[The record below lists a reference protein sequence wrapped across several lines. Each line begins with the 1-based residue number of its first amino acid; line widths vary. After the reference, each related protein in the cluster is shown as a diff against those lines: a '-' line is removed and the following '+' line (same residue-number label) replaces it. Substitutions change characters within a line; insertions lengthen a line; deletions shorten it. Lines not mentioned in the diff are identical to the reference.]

1 MRDRNAYENSSV
13 WNMVSEIKQDEY
25 INSLSPGMRNYLM
38 YLLEDI
44 ERRKNTNCYYVSEST
59 LNTLNDDLGYIRDY
73 LSSSSLES
81 YIDRAFEHLASSWPA
96 HNGRR
101 VVDIAQS
108 TYNHYVDEAE
118 KRIKEIRDQADKIDS
133 LKDEF
138 DDFLE
143 LTKNEIVETKEVMEK
158 RTDEIEEAT
167 NARHKEMGEQY
178 EDFLVSAKENAE
190 KSIEQI
196 TESYLKK
203 IKEINRSA
211 EILLEQVQKRSSSI
225 SGWVIA
231 DSYGKYAR
239 NKTVATLV
247 YDILAI
253 AFSVVG
259 IFLVGFALN
268 AVEDKETAI
277 SVFRVT
283 VSIAS
288 FTIAGFLFRRGT
300 FNQREAKSAKRTELT
315 LRQYEP
321 FIANL
326 ETEDKKS
333 ITKEIAERI
342 FVKGDIGE
350 NESAVAEAIAGRG
363 FSEKNLSAITSLLKA
378 ASQAESSKVVPEGL
392 RT

>member
-38 YLLEDI
+38 YLLEDT

-59 LNTLNDDLGYIRDY
+59 LNTLNNDLGYIRDY

-118 KRIKEIRDQADKIDS
+118 KRIKEIRDQAYKIDS
-133 LKDEF
+133 SKDEF

-143 LTKNEIVETKEVMEK
+143 STKNEIVETKEVVEK
-158 RTDEIEEAT
+158 RTDEIEEAI
-167 NARHKEMGEQY
+167 NARRKEMGEQY

-196 TESYLKK
+196 TESYLKN

-378 ASQAESSKVVPEGL
+378 ASQAESSK
-392 RT
+392 

>member
-59 LNTLNDDLGYIRDY
+59 LNTLNNDLGYIRDY

-143 LTKNEIVETKEVMEK
+143 STKNEIVETKEVMEK

-196 TESYLKK
+196 TESFLKK

-378 ASQAESSKVVPEGL
+378 ASQAESSK
-392 RT
+392 

>member
-59 LNTLNDDLGYIRDY
+59 LNTLNNDLGYIRDY

-143 LTKNEIVETKEVMEK
+143 STKNEIVETKEVVEK
-158 RTDEIEEAT
+158 RTDEIEEAI
-167 NARHKEMGEQY
+167 NARRKEMGEQY

-196 TESYLKK
+196 TESYQNLNKN

-378 ASQAESSKVVPEGL
+378 ASQAESSK
-392 RT
+392 

>member
-143 LTKNEIVETKEVMEK
+143 STKNEIVETKEVMEK
-158 RTDEIEEAT
+158 RTDEIEEAI
-167 NARHKEMGEQY
+167 NARHKEIGEQY

-196 TESYLKK
+196 TESYLK
-203 IKEINRSA
+203 
-211 EILLEQVQKRSSSI
+211 
-225 SGWVIA
+225 
-231 DSYGKYAR
+231 
-239 NKTVATLV
+239 
-247 YDILAI
+247 
-253 AFSVVG
+253 
-259 IFLVGFALN
+259 
-268 AVEDKETAI
+268 
-277 SVFRVT
+277 
-283 VSIAS
+283 
-288 FTIAGFLFRRGT
+288 
-300 FNQREAKSAKRTELT
+300 
-315 LRQYEP
+315 
-321 FIANL
+321 NL
-326 ETEDKKS
+326 
-333 ITKEIAERI
+333 I
-342 FVKGDIGE
+342 
-350 NESAVAEAIAGRG
+350 
-363 FSEKNLSAITSLLKA
+363 
-378 ASQAESSKVVPEGL
+378 
-392 RT
+392 

>member
-59 LNTLNDDLGYIRDY
+59 LNTLNNDLGYIRDY

-143 LTKNEIVETKEVMEK
+143 STKNEIVETKEVVEK
-158 RTDEIEEAT
+158 RTDEIEEAI
-167 NARHKEMGEQY
+167 NARRKEMGEQY

-196 TESYLKK
+196 TESYRKN

-378 ASQAESSKVVPEGL
+378 ASQAESSK
-392 RT
+392 

>member
-25 INSLSPGMRNYLM
+25 INSLSPGIRNYLM

-59 LNTLNDDLGYIRDY
+59 LNTLNNDLGYIRDY

-143 LTKNEIVETKEVMEK
+143 STKNEIVETKEVMEK

-378 ASQAESSKVVPEGL
+378 ASQAESSK
-392 RT
+392 

>member
-253 AFSVVG
+253 PFSVVG

-378 ASQAESSKVVPEGL
+378 ASQAESSK
-392 RT
+392 

>member
-59 LNTLNDDLGYIRDY
+59 LNTLNNDLRYIRDY

-81 YIDRAFEHLASSWPA
+81 YIDQAFEHLASSWPA

-143 LTKNEIVETKEVMEK
+143 STKNEIVETKEVMEK
-158 RTDEIEEAT
+158 RIDEIEEAT
-167 NARHKEMGEQY
+167 NARRKEMGEQY

-196 TESYLKK
+196 TESYLKN

-378 ASQAESSKVVPEGL
+378 ASQAESSK
-392 RT
+392 

>member
-13 WNMVSEIKQDEY
+13 WNMVSEIKQNEY

-143 LTKNEIVETKEVMEK
+143 STKNEIVETKEVMEK

-378 ASQAESSKVVPEGL
+378 ASQAESSK
-392 RT
+392 

>member
-59 LNTLNDDLGYIRDY
+59 LNTLNNDLGYIRDY

-118 KRIKEIRDQADKIDS
+118 KRIKQIRDQADKIDS

-143 LTKNEIVETKEVMEK
+143 STKNEIVETKEVVEK
-158 RTDEIEEAT
+158 RTDEIEEAI
-167 NARHKEMGEQY
+167 NARRKEMGEQY

-196 TESYLKK
+196 TESYLKN

-378 ASQAESSKVVPEGL
+378 ASQAESSK
-392 RT
+392 

>member
-59 LNTLNDDLGYIRDY
+59 LNTLNNDLGYIRDY

-108 TYNHYVDEAE
+108 KYNHYVDEAE

-143 LTKNEIVETKEVMEK
+143 STKNEIVETKEVMEK

-178 EDFLVSAKENAE
+178 EDFLVSAKQNAE

-378 ASQAESSKVVPEGL
+378 ASQAESSK
-392 RT
+392 

>member
-59 LNTLNDDLGYIRDY
+59 LNTLNNDLGYIRDY

-143 LTKNEIVETKEVMEK
+143 STKNEIVETKEVMEK

-196 TESYLKK
+196 TENYLKK

-378 ASQAESSKVVPEGL
+378 ASQAESSK
-392 RT
+392 

>member
-59 LNTLNDDLGYIRDY
+59 LNTLNNDLGYIRDY

-143 LTKNEIVETKEVMEK
+143 STKNEIVETKEVMEK

-363 FSEKNLSAITSLLKA
+363 FLEKNLSAITSLLKA
-378 ASQAESSKVVPEGL
+378 ASQAESSK
-392 RT
+392 

>member
-59 LNTLNDDLGYIRDY
+59 LNTLNNDLRYIRDY

-81 YIDRAFEHLASSWPA
+81 YINQAFEHLASSWPA

-143 LTKNEIVETKEVMEK
+143 STKNEIVETKEVMEK

-167 NARHKEMGEQY
+167 NARRKEMGEQY

-196 TESYLKK
+196 TENYLKN

-378 ASQAESSKVVPEGL
+378 ASQAESSK
-392 RT
+392 

>member
-1 MRDRNAYENSSV
+1 
-13 WNMVSEIKQDEY
+13 
-25 INSLSPGMRNYLM
+25 M

-59 LNTLNDDLGYIRDY
+59 LNTLNNDLGYIRDY

-143 LTKNEIVETKEVMEK
+143 STKNEIVETKEVVEK
-158 RTDEIEEAT
+158 RTDEIEEAI
-167 NARHKEMGEQY
+167 NARRKEMGEQY

-196 TESYLKK
+196 TESYLKN

-378 ASQAESSKVVPEGL
+378 ASQAESSK
-392 RT
+392 

>member
-59 LNTLNDDLGYIRDY
+59 LNTLNNDLRYIRDY

-81 YIDRAFEHLASSWPA
+81 YINQAFEHLASSWPA

-143 LTKNEIVETKEVMEK
+143 STKNEIVETKEVMEK

-167 NARHKEMGEQY
+167 NARRKEVGEQY

-196 TESYLKK
+196 TESYLKN

-378 ASQAESSKVVPEGL
+378 ASQAESSK
-392 RT
+392 

>member
-143 LTKNEIVETKEVMEK
+143 STKNEIVETKEVMEK

-167 NARHKEMGEQY
+167 NARHKEIGEQY

-277 SVFRVT
+277 FVFRVT

-378 ASQAESSKVVPEGL
+378 ASQAESSK
-392 RT
+392 

>member
-59 LNTLNDDLGYIRDY
+59 LNTLNNDLGYIRDY

-143 LTKNEIVETKEVMEK
+143 STKNEIVETKEVMEK

-196 TESYLKK
+196 TESYLKFYNDLFGLDLVLDNDGNMILTEGLVLQDEK
-203 IKEINRSA
+203 IWKKFLGKDIIPKSNSCELYFEERDIEAFVEKLERSYP
-211 EILLEQVQKRSSSI
+211 SI
-225 SGWVIA
+225 Q
-231 DSYGKYAR
+231 YA
-239 NKTVATLV
+239 NKLMTH
-247 YDILAI
+247 
-253 AFSVVG
+253 SWG
-259 IFLVGFALN
+259 
-268 AVEDKETAI
+268 
-277 SVFRVT
+277 
-283 VSIAS
+283 
-288 FTIAGFLFRRGT
+288 
-300 FNQREAKSAKRTELT
+300 Q
-315 LRQYEP
+315 
-321 FIANL
+321 
-326 ETEDKKS
+326 
-333 ITKEIAERI
+333 
-342 FVKGDIGE
+342 
-350 NESAVAEAIAGRG
+350 
-363 FSEKNLSAITSLLKA
+363 
-378 ASQAESSKVVPEGL
+378 KVVRFYDLDGNLIEVGTPM
-392 RT
+392 

>member
-59 LNTLNDDLGYIRDY
+59 LNTLNNDLGYIRDY

-143 LTKNEIVETKEVMEK
+143 STKNEIVETKEVVEK
-158 RTDEIEEAT
+158 RTDEIEEAI
-167 NARHKEMGEQY
+167 NARRKEMGEQY

-378 ASQAESSKVVPEGL
+378 ASQAESSK
-392 RT
+392 

>member
-59 LNTLNDDLGYIRDY
+59 LNTLNNDLRYIRDY

-81 YIDRAFEHLASSWPA
+81 YINQAFEHLASSWPA

-143 LTKNEIVETKEVMEK
+143 STKNEIVETKEVMEK

-167 NARHKEMGEQY
+167 NARRKEMGEQY

-196 TESYLKK
+196 TESYLKN
-203 IKEINRSA
+203 IKEINHSA

-350 NESAVAEAIAGRG
+350 NESAVVEAIAGRG

-378 ASQAESSKVVPEGL
+378 ASQAESSK
-392 RT
+392 

>member
-81 YIDRAFEHLASSWPA
+81 YIDQAFEHLASSWPA

-143 LTKNEIVETKEVMEK
+143 STKNEIVETKEVMEK

-225 SGWVIA
+225 SGWIIA

-283 VSIAS
+283 VFIAS

-378 ASQAESSKVVPEGL
+378 ASQAESSK
-392 RT
+392 

>member
-59 LNTLNDDLGYIRDY
+59 LNTLNNDLGYIRDY

-143 LTKNEIVETKEVMEK
+143 STKNEIVETKEVMEK

-378 ASQAESSKVVPEGL
+378 ASQAESSKL
-392 RT
+392 NI

>member
-44 ERRKNTNCYYVSEST
+44 ERRENTNCYYVSEST
-59 LNTLNDDLGYIRDY
+59 LNTLNNDLGYIRDY

-143 LTKNEIVETKEVMEK
+143 STKNEIVETKEVMEK

-196 TESYLKK
+196 TENYLKK

-378 ASQAESSKVVPEGL
+378 ASQAESSK
-392 RT
+392 

>member
-59 LNTLNDDLGYIRDY
+59 LNTLNNDLGYIRDY

-143 LTKNEIVETKEVMEK
+143 STKNEIVETKEVVEK
-158 RTDEIEEAT
+158 RTDEIEEAI
-167 NARHKEMGEQY
+167 NARRKEMGEQY

-196 TESYLKK
+196 TESYLKN

-321 FIANL
+321 F
-326 ETEDKKS
+326 
-333 ITKEIAERI
+333 
-342 FVKGDIGE
+342 
-350 NESAVAEAIAGRG
+350 
-363 FSEKNLSAITSLLKA
+363 
-378 ASQAESSKVVPEGL
+378 
-392 RT
+392 

>member
-59 LNTLNDDLGYIRDY
+59 LNTLNNDLGYIRDY

-143 LTKNEIVETKEVMEK
+143 STKNEIVETKEVVEK
-158 RTDEIEEAT
+158 RTDEIEEAI
-167 NARHKEMGEQY
+167 NARRKEMGEQY

-196 TESYLKK
+196 TESYLKN
-203 IKEINRSA
+203 ITEINRSA

-378 ASQAESSKVVPEGL
+378 ASQAESSK
-392 RT
+392 

>member
-59 LNTLNDDLGYIRDY
+59 LNTLNNDLGYIRDY

-143 LTKNEIVETKEVMEK
+143 STKNEIVETKEVVEK
-158 RTDEIEEAT
+158 RTDEIEEAI
-167 NARHKEMGEQY
+167 NARRKEMGEQY

-196 TESYLKK
+196 TESYLKN

-288 FTIAGFLFRRGT
+288 FTIAGFLFRGGT

-378 ASQAESSKVVPEGL
+378 ASQAESSK
-392 RT
+392 

>member
-59 LNTLNDDLGYIRDY
+59 LNTLNNDLGYIRDY

-81 YIDRAFEHLASSWPA
+81 YIDRAFEHPASSWPA

-143 LTKNEIVETKEVMEK
+143 STKNEIVETKEVMEK

-378 ASQAESSKVVPEGL
+378 ASQAESSK
-392 RT
+392 

>member
-59 LNTLNDDLGYIRDY
+59 LNTLNNDLGYIRDY

-143 LTKNEIVETKEVMEK
+143 STKNEIVETKEVVEK
-158 RTDEIEEAT
+158 RTDEIEEAI
-167 NARHKEMGEQY
+167 NARRKEMGEQY

-196 TESYLKK
+196 TESYLKN

-211 EILLEQVQKRSSSI
+211 EILLQQVQKRSSSI

-283 VSIAS
+283 VSIAQ

-326 ETEDKKS
+326 ETDDKKS

-378 ASQAESSKVVPEGL
+378 ASQAESSKQKY
-392 RT
+392 

>member
-59 LNTLNDDLGYIRDY
+59 LNTLNNDLGYIRDY

-118 KRIKEIRDQADKIDS
+118 KRIKEIRDQADKNDS

-143 LTKNEIVETKEVMEK
+143 STKNEIVETKEVMEK

-167 NARHKEMGEQY
+167 NARRKEMGEQY

-196 TESYLKK
+196 TESYLKN

-378 ASQAESSKVVPEGL
+378 ASQAESSK
-392 RT
+392 

>member
-59 LNTLNDDLGYIRDY
+59 LNTLNNDLGYIRDY

-143 LTKNEIVETKEVMEK
+143 STKNEIVETKEVMEK

-321 FIANL
+321 FIENL

-378 ASQAESSKVVPEGL
+378 ASQAESSK
-392 RT
+392 

>member
-59 LNTLNDDLGYIRDY
+59 LNTLNNDLGYIRDY

-143 LTKNEIVETKEVMEK
+143 STKNEIVETKEVVEK
-158 RTDEIEEAT
+158 RTDEIEEAI
-167 NARHKEMGEQY
+167 NARRKEMGEQY

-196 TESYLKK
+196 TESYLKT

-378 ASQAESSKVVPEGL
+378 ASQAESSK
-392 RT
+392 

>member
-59 LNTLNDDLGYIRDY
+59 LNTLNNDLGYIRDY

-143 LTKNEIVETKEVMEK
+143 STKNEIVETKEVMEK

-315 LRQYEP
+315 VRQYEP

-378 ASQAESSKVVPEGL
+378 ASQAESSK
-392 RT
+392 

>member
-59 LNTLNDDLGYIRDY
+59 LNTLNNDLGYIRDY

-143 LTKNEIVETKEVMEK
+143 STKNEIVETKEVMEK

-333 ITKEIAERI
+333 ITKEIA
-342 FVKGDIGE
+342 G
-350 NESAVAEAIAGRG
+350 
-363 FSEKNLSAITSLLKA
+363 
-378 ASQAESSKVVPEGL
+378 
-392 RT
+392 

>member
-59 LNTLNDDLGYIRDY
+59 LNTLNNDLGYIRDY

-143 LTKNEIVETKEVMEK
+143 STKNEIVETKEVVEK
-158 RTDEIEEAT
+158 RTDEIEEAI
-167 NARHKEMGEQY
+167 NARRKEMGEQY

-196 TESYLKK
+196 TESYLKN

-326 ETEDKKS
+326 ETDDKKS

-378 ASQAESSKVVPEGL
+378 ASQAESSK
-392 RT
+392 

>member
-1 MRDRNAYENSSV
+1 MRDRDAYENSSV

-143 LTKNEIVETKEVMEK
+143 STKNEIVETKEVMEK

-167 NARHKEMGEQY
+167 NARHKEIGEQY

-225 SGWVIA
+225 SGWIIA

-378 ASQAESSKVVPEGL
+378 ASQAESSK
-392 RT
+392 

>member
-59 LNTLNDDLGYIRDY
+59 LNTLNNDLGYIRDY

-138 DDFLE
+138 DDLLE
-143 LTKNEIVETKEVMEK
+143 STKNEIVETKEVMEK

-196 TESYLKK
+196 TENYLKK

-211 EILLEQVQKRSSSI
+211 EILLEQVQKRSSSR

-378 ASQAESSKVVPEGL
+378 ASQAESSK
-392 RT
+392 

>member
-44 ERRKNTNCYYVSEST
+44 ERRKNTNCYYVSEFT
-59 LNTLNDDLGYIRDY
+59 LNTLNNDLGYIRDY

-143 LTKNEIVETKEVMEK
+143 STKNEIVETKEVMEK

-378 ASQAESSKVVPEGL
+378 ASQAESSK
-392 RT
+392 

>member
-59 LNTLNDDLGYIRDY
+59 LNTLNNDLGYIRDY

-143 LTKNEIVETKEVMEK
+143 STKNEIVETKEVVEK
-158 RTDEIEEAT
+158 RTDEIEEAI
-167 NARHKEMGEQY
+167 NARRKEMGEQY

-196 TESYLKK
+196 TESYLKN

-211 EILLEQVQKRSSSI
+211 EILLEQVQTRSSSI

-378 ASQAESSKVVPEGL
+378 ASQAESSK
-392 RT
+392 

>member
-44 ERRKNTNCYYVSEST
+44 ERRKNTNCYYVSESI
-59 LNTLNDDLGYIRDY
+59 LNTLNNDLRYIRDY

-81 YIDRAFEHLASSWPA
+81 YINQAFEHLASSWPA

-143 LTKNEIVETKEVMEK
+143 STKNEIVETKEVMEK

-167 NARHKEMGEQY
+167 NARRKEMGEQY

-196 TESYLKK
+196 TESYLKN
-203 IKEINRSA
+203 IKEINHSA

-350 NESAVAEAIAGRG
+350 NESAVAEAIASRG
-363 FSEKNLSAITSLLKA
+363 FSEKNLSAMTSLLKA
-378 ASQAESSKVVPEGL
+378 ASQAESSK
-392 RT
+392 

>member
-1 MRDRNAYENSSV
+1 MRDRNAYENISV

-59 LNTLNDDLGYIRDY
+59 LNTLNNDLGYIRDY

-143 LTKNEIVETKEVMEK
+143 STKNEIVETKEVMEK

-378 ASQAESSKVVPEGL
+378 ASQAESSK
-392 RT
+392 